1 MQNEISDPLVTVLMP
16 VFNAEKY
23 LRLAIESVLNQS
35 YSYFEF
41 LIIDDGSTDQSAQII
56 RSYSDP
62 RIRFLQNECN
72 LGLVTTL
79 NRGIESSQGQYLARM
94 DADDISYPQRLEK
107 QVALLNINRADICG
121 SYCDLIDE
129 HGILIKHLSM
139 PLDNDTLTICLGN
152 SVPFAHGSVMLR
164 KDFLLQHNLHYE
176 LGNYAEDYDLWIKMY
191 ACGARFVNCNESL
204 YYYRH
209 FSKSLSSLN
218 REKCANA
225 AKILRRQ
232 FIQENDQACIKAL
245 GSLTTR
251 LEQLS
256 YSERVNSIF
265 VAYQLGRLTGNWQ
278 WCWPAIGRASPKMI
292 LHGIYRI
299 WKA

>member
-1 MQNEISDPLVTVLMP
+1 MQNEISGPLVTVLMP

-23 LRLAIESVLNQS
+23 LRLAIDSVLNQS

-121 SYCDLIDE
+121 SFP
-129 HGILIKHLSM
+129 LSDHR
-139 PLDNDTLTICLGN
+139 P
-152 SVPFAHGSVMLR
+152 H
-164 KDFLLQHNLHYE
+164 
-176 LGNYAEDYDLWIKMY
+176 
-191 ACGARFVNCNESL
+191 
-204 YYYRH
+204 
-209 FSKSLSSLN
+209 
-218 REKCANA
+218 
-225 AKILRRQ
+225 
-232 FIQENDQACIKAL
+232 
-245 GSLTTR
+245 
-251 LEQLS
+251 
-256 YSERVNSIF
+256 
-265 VAYQLGRLTGNWQ
+265 
-278 WCWPAIGRASPKMI
+278 
-292 LHGIYRI
+292 
-299 WKA
+299 